1 MDIAL
6 NKVVSIFYIKII
18 YNIAIN
24 KDKNGIQC
32 REIWRKE
39 SFL

>member
-6 NKVVSIFYIKII
+6 NKVVSIFYIKS
-18 YNIAIN
+18 YIN

-39 SFL
+39 SFF